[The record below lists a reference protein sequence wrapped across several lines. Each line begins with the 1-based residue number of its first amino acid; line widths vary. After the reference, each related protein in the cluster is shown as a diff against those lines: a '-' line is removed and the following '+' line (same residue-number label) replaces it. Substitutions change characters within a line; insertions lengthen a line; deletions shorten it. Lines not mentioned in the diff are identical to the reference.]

1 MKTRSGKPVH
11 LIGYEELLSVP
22 TIAGA
27 SDIPL
32 EQLHEFKNHPFH
44 VVEDEAMM
52 ELVES
57 IKTNG
62 ILSPAIARRRPEGG
76 FELISGHRR
85 KHAAKLAGL
94 EKMPVFVKEMTD
106 DEAVIVMVDANIQ
119 REEILPSE
127 RAFAF
132 KMKMEAMSRKGNDVP
147 YADKGNDVLYT
158 NKGHDVPKLRK
169 RGGNKNAEIIGSE
182 CGITGRQ
189 VKRYIRLTYL
199 IPELLKMVDDKKIT
213 FINAVDISFFP
224 EDAQREIYD
233 YISKKNKLTKEK
245 IGKIKNAFSTN
256 EDLSVDE
263 IRAILYEKSNT
274 IKQVYF
280 SLTETQIASYFPKGY
295 TMQQM
300 EEVILTLLDEWSK
313 KEKR

>member
-132 KMKMEAMSRKGNDVP
+132 KMKMEAMKHQGVTS
-147 YADKGNDVLYT
+147 
-158 NKGHDVPKLRK
+158 GHNVPKQK
-169 RGGNKNAEIIGSE
+169 KSTSGHYVPKSNDANHTAEMIGSE
-182 CGITGRQ
+182 FGITGRQ

-199 IPELLKMVDDKKIT
+199 IPDLLELLDMKKLT

>member
-132 KMKMEAMSRKGNDVP
+132 KMKMEAMKHQGVTS
-147 YADKGNDVLYT
+147 
-158 NKGHDVPKLRK
+158 GHNVPKQK
-169 RGGNKNAEIIGSE
+169 KSTSGHYVPKSNDANHTAEIIGSE
-182 CGITGRQ
+182 FGITGRQ

-199 IPELLKMVDDKKIT
+199 IPELLELLDMKKLT

-274 IKQVYF
+274 VKQVYF

>member
-132 KMKMEAMSRKGNDVP
+132 KMKMEAMKHQGVTS
-147 YADKGNDVLYT
+147 
-158 NKGHDVPKLRK
+158 GHNVPKQK
-169 RGGNKNAEIIGSE
+169 KSTSGHYVPKSNDANHTAEMIGSE
-182 CGITGRQ
+182 FGITGRQ

-199 IPELLKMVDDKKIT
+199 IPELLELLDMKKLA
-213 FINAVDISFFP
+213 FINAVDISFSP

>member
-52 ELVES
+52 GLVES

-132 KMKMEAMSRKGNDVP
+132 KMKMEAMKHQGVTS
-147 YADKGNDVLYT
+147 
-158 NKGHDVPKLRK
+158 GHNVPKQK
-169 RGGNKNAEIIGSE
+169 KSTSGHYVPKSNDANHTAEMIGSE
-182 CGITGRQ
+182 FGITGRQ

-199 IPELLKMVDDKKIT
+199 IPELLELLDMKKLT

-233 YISKKNKLTKEK
+233 YISKKNKLTKDK

-256 EDLSVDE
+256 EDVSVDE

-274 IKQVYF
+274 IKQVYY